1 MSASVN
7 KPELLS
13 FRKNPRIEEAPLHGE
28 LMLFDA
34 ASSKFYVLNRTMAF
48 LWRHCDGG
56 SSFSQVVGKLQEEF
70 DDVEPSAAEADL
82 TKALDELVAMGLVV
96 VDVGRASV

>member
-1 MSASVN
+1 MSTTQN
-7 KPELLS
+7 KHELSTL
-13 FRKNPRIEEAPLHGE
+13 RKNPKIEEAPLHGE

-34 ASSKFYVLNRTMAF
+34 ATSKFFVLNRTMAF

-70 DDVEPSAAEADL
+70 ADVEPASAEADL
-82 TKALDELVAMGLVV
+82 TKALDDLVAMGLVV
-96 VDVGRASV
+96 DAGRASA